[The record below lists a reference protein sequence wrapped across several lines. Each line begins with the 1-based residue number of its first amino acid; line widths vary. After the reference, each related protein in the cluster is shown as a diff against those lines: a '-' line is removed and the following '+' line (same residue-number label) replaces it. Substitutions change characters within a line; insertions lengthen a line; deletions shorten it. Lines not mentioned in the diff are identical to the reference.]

1 METVALFE
9 EKIPVTPRDLSRDSI
24 NITNIIQKKF
34 RAKLEGHC
42 SLHGWVKPNSVNIL
56 NRSVGAFGHGD
67 FTGDI
72 VYQVQA
78 EGKVINP
85 PSGIEVVG
93 DVIRKNKMGM
103 YVNYQDAVR
112 IILPRDLHIG
122 DDEYDSIQI
131 GETIKVEIKKS
142 RFQVNDEYILSVGLF
157 KGRASAVAALD
168 APLAKVE
175 EEVEEEVEAEAEA
188 QEEAVP
194 EVEAPAPVAVAAS
207 EVEAPVVPAAV
218 EAPLAVATTN
228 TMEPIA
234 FSPKTPFRELS
245 NLYPS
250 PFTLDG
256 KVWPSVE
263 HYFQSQK
270 FPTSPEYQEQIR
282 TAKTP
287 VNAKT
292 LGGSSTVPVRPDWDT
307 VQEDVMRKA
316 LNAKFTQNPV
326 LKSVLLSTGDSP
338 LQDASSTDA
347 YWGVGRTKKGKNRLG
362 ILLIELRSS
371 LRAEG
376 DE

>member
-72 VYQVQA
+72 VYHVQA

-85 PSGIEVVG
+85 PSGIEVTG

-103 YVNYQDAVR
+103 YVNYHDAVR

-157 KGRASAVAALD
+157 KGRANALAAVD
-168 APLAKVE
+168 EPLAKVQEVE
-175 EEVEEEVEAEAEA
+175 EEEEEVEAEA
-188 QEEAVP
+188 P
-194 EVEAPAPVAVAAS
+194 APAAAAAAPVS
-207 EVEAPVVPAAV
+207 EVEVPAPPVV

-256 KVWPSVE
+256 KIWPSVE

-270 FPTSPEYQEQIR
+270 FPTSPDYQEQIR

-287 VNAKT
+287 LNAKT
-292 LGGSSTVPVRPDWDT
+292 LGGSSTFPVRPDWDT
-307 VQEDVMRKA
+307 VQEDIMRKA
-316 LNAKFTQNPV
+316 LNAKFSQNPV

-338 LQDASSTDA
+338 LQDASSTDS
-347 YWGVGRTKKGKNRLG
+347 YWGIGRTKKGKNRLG

>member
-9 EKIPVTPRDLSRDSI
+9 EKIPVTPRDLSRDTI

-42 SLHGWVKPNSVNIL
+42 SLHGWVKPNTVNIL

-72 VYQVQA
+72 VYHVQA

-157 KGRASAVAALD
+157 KGRANAVAAVD
-168 APLAKVE
+168 EPLSKVE
-175 EEVEEEVEAEAEA
+175 EEVEEEVEAEEEAEA
-188 QEEAVP
+188 EPVP
-194 EVEAPAPVAVAAS
+194 EVEAPAPV
-207 EVEAPVVPAAV
+207 EAPVVPAAA
-218 EAPLAVATTN
+218 EPPVATTI
-228 TMEPIA
+228 MEPIA

-256 KVWPSVE
+256 KIWPSVE

-270 FPTSPEYQEQIR
+270 FPSNPDYQEQIR

-287 VNAKT
+287 LNAKT
-292 LGGSSTVPVRPDWDT
+292 LGGSSTVPVRADWDT
-307 VQEDVMRKA
+307 VQEDIMRKA

-326 LKSVLLSTGDSP
+326 LKSVLLSTGDTP

-347 YWGVGRTKKGKNRLG
+347 YWGIGRTKKGKNRLG

>member
-9 EKIPVTPRDLSRDSI
+9 EKIPVTPRDLSRDTI

-42 SLHGWVKPNSVNIL
+42 SLHGWVKPNTVNIL

-72 VYQVQA
+72 VYHVQA

-157 KGRASAVAALD
+157 KGRANAVAAVD
-168 APLAKVE
+168 EPLSKVE
-175 EEVEEEVEAEAEA
+175 EEVEEEVEAEEEAEA
-188 QEEAVP
+188 EPVP
-194 EVEAPAPVAVAAS
+194 EVEAPAPV
-207 EVEAPVVPAAV
+207 EAPVVPAAA
-218 EAPLAVATTN
+218 EPPVATTI
-228 TMEPIA
+228 MEPIA

-256 KVWPSVE
+256 KIWPSVE

-270 FPTSPEYQEQIR
+270 FPSNPDYQEQIR

-287 VNAKT
+287 LNAKT

-307 VQEDVMRKA
+307 VQEDIMRKA

-326 LKSVLLSTGDSP
+326 LKSVLLSTGDTP

-347 YWGVGRTKKGKNRLG
+347 YWGIGRTKKGKNRLG

>member
-157 KGRASAVAALD
+157 KGRANAVAALD
-168 APLAKVE
+168 EPLAKVE
-175 EEVEEEVEAEAEA
+175 EVEEEKEEVEEEAEAEVEAE
-188 QEEAVP
+188 
-194 EVEAPAPVAVAAS
+194 VEAAAPVVETPAPVAV
-207 EVEAPVVPAAV
+207 VEAPV
-218 EAPLAVATTN
+218 TT
-228 TMEPIA
+228 TIMEPIA

-256 KVWPSVE
+256 KIWPSVE

-270 FPTSPEYQEQIR
+270 FPSNPDYQEQIR

-287 VNAKT
+287 LNAKT

-307 VQEDVMRKA
+307 VQEDIMRKA

-326 LKSVLLSTGDSP
+326 LKSVLLSTGDTP

-347 YWGVGRTKKGKNRLG
+347 YWGIGRTKKGKNRLG

>member
-9 EKIPVTPRDLSRDSI
+9 EKIPVTPRDLSRDTI

-42 SLHGWVKPNSVNIL
+42 SLHGWVKPNTVNIL

-72 VYQVQA
+72 VYHVQA

-157 KGRASAVAALD
+157 KGRANAVAALD
-168 APLAKVE
+168 EPLSKV
-175 EEVEEEVEAEAEA
+175 EEVEEEELEEEEAPEAEAEVVPVI
-188 QEEAVP
+188 EAP
-194 EVEAPAPVAVAAS
+194 APSPAPVAV
-207 EVEAPVVPAAV
+207 VEAPV
-218 EAPLAVATTN
+218 ATTI
-228 TMEPIA
+228 MEPIA

-256 KVWPSVE
+256 KIWPSVE

-270 FPTSPEYQEQIR
+270 FPSNPDYQEQIR

-287 VNAKT
+287 LNAKT
-292 LGGSSTVPVRPDWDT
+292 LGGSSTAPVRADWDT
-307 VQEDVMRKA
+307 VQEDIMRKA

-326 LKSVLLSTGDSP
+326 LKSVLLSTGDTP
-338 LQDASSTDA
+338 LHDASSTDA
-347 YWGVGRTKKGKNRLG
+347 YWGIGRTKKGKNRLG

>member
-9 EKIPVTPRDLSRDSI
+9 EKIPVTPRDLSRDTI

-42 SLHGWVKPNSVNIL
+42 SLHGWVKPNTVNIL

-72 VYQVQA
+72 VYHVQA

-157 KGRASAVAALD
+157 KGRANAVAAVD
-168 APLAKVE
+168 EPLSKVE
-175 EEVEEEVEAEAEA
+175 EEVEEEVEAED
-188 QEEAVP
+188 VP
-194 EVEAPAPVAVAAS
+194 EVEAPAPV
-207 EVEAPVVPAAV
+207 EAPVVPAAA
-218 EAPLAVATTN
+218 EPPVATTI
-228 TMEPIA
+228 MEPIA

-256 KVWPSVE
+256 KIWPSVE

-270 FPTSPEYQEQIR
+270 FPSNPDYQEQIR

-287 VNAKT
+287 LNAKT
-292 LGGSSTVPVRPDWDT
+292 LGGSSTVPVRADWDT
-307 VQEDVMRKA
+307 VQEDIMRKA

-326 LKSVLLSTGDSP
+326 LKSVLLSTGDTP

-347 YWGVGRTKKGKNRLG
+347 YWGIGRTKKGKNRLG

>member
-9 EKIPVTPRDLSRDSI
+9 EKIPVTPRDLSRDTI

-42 SLHGWVKPNSVNIL
+42 SLHGWVKPNTVNIL

-72 VYQVQA
+72 VYHVQA

-157 KGRASAVAALD
+157 KGRANAVAAVD
-168 APLAKVE
+168 EPLSKVE
-175 EEVEEEVEAEAEA
+175 EEVEEEVEAEEEAEA
-188 QEEAVP
+188 EPVP
-194 EVEAPAPVAVAAS
+194 EVEAPAPV
-207 EVEAPVVPAAV
+207 EAPVVPAAA
-218 EAPLAVATTN
+218 EPPVATTI
-228 TMEPIA
+228 MEPIA

-256 KVWPSVE
+256 KIWPSVE

-270 FPTSPEYQEQIR
+270 FPSNPDYQEQIR

-287 VNAKT
+287 LNAKT
-292 LGGSSTVPVRPDWDT
+292 LGGSSTVPVRADWDT
-307 VQEDVMRKA
+307 VQEDIMRKA

-326 LKSVLLSTGDSP
+326 LKSVLLSTGDTP

-347 YWGVGRTKKGKNRLG
+347 YWGIGRTKKGKNRRG

>member
-9 EKIPVTPRDLSRDSI
+9 EKIPVTPRDLSRDTI

-157 KGRASAVAALD
+157 KGRANAVAALD
-168 APLAKVE
+168 EPLAKVE
-175 EEVEEEVEAEAEA
+175 EEVEEEEVEEKVEAELAPVAEA
-188 QEEAVP
+188 V
-194 EVEAPAPVAVAAS
+194 VEASAPTPVPAPVSVPV
-207 EVEAPVVPAAV
+207 VEAPV
-218 EAPLAVATTN
+218 ATT

-256 KVWPSVE
+256 KIWPSVE

-270 FPTSPEYQEQIR
+270 FPSNPDYQEQIR

-287 VNAKT
+287 LNAKT
-292 LGGSSTVPVRPDWDT
+292 LGGSSTVPIRPDWDT
-307 VQEDVMRKA
+307 VQEDIMRKA

-326 LKSVLLSTGDSP
+326 LKSVLLSTGDTP

-347 YWGVGRTKKGKNRLG
+347 YWGIGRTKKGKNRLG

>member
-157 KGRASAVAALD
+157 KGRANAVATLD
-168 APLAKVE
+168 EPVAKVQD
-175 EEVEEEVEAEAEA
+175 EVEEALF
-188 QEEAVP
+188 Q
-194 EVEAPAPVAVAAS
+194 
-207 EVEAPVVPAAV
+207 AV
-218 EAPLAVATTN
+218 EKGVLQC
-228 TMEPIA
+228 
-234 FSPKTPFRELS
+234 RESKAMSNSGLS
-245 NLYPS
+245 AS
-250 PFTLDG
+250 
-256 KVWPSVE
+256 WIMR
-263 HYFQSQK
+263 
-270 FPTSPEYQEQIR
+270 PTR
-282 TAKTP
+282 
-287 VNAKT
+287 
-292 LGGSSTVPVRPDWDT
+292 R
-307 VQEDVMRKA
+307 
-316 LNAKFTQNPV
+316 
-326 LKSVLLSTGDSP
+326 
-338 LQDASSTDA
+338 
-347 YWGVGRTKKGKNRLG
+347 
-362 ILLIELRSS
+362 
-371 LRAEG
+371 
-376 DE
+376 

>member
-9 EKIPVTPRDLSRDSI
+9 EKIPVTPRDLSRDTI

-157 KGRASAVAALD
+157 KGRTNAVAAVD
-168 APLAKVE
+168 EPLQKVQE
-175 EEVEEEVEAEAEA
+175 EEVEEVEEEAE
-188 QEEAVP
+188 VP
-194 EVEAPAPVAVAAS
+194 EVEAPAPAPAPQ
-207 EVEAPVVPAAV
+207 VEAPAIEAPAPAAV
-218 EAPLAVATTN
+218 AEAPVATN

-256 KVWPSVE
+256 KIWPSVE

-270 FPTSPEYQEQIR
+270 FPSNPDYQEQIR

-287 VNAKT
+287 LNAKT
-292 LGGSSTVPVRPDWDT
+292 LGGSSTVPIRPDWDT
-307 VQEDVMRKA
+307 VQEDIMRKA

-326 LKSVLLSTGDSP
+326 LKNVLLSTGDTP

-347 YWGVGRTKKGKNRLG
+347 YWGIGRTKKGKNRLG